1 MDWKQFYLS
10 PQGRVGRQDW
20 WLKYVLAFI
29 VISVV
34 ASVLDASLGL
44 IDPETGY
51 GPISIVALLVMLYP
65 AIVVNIKRFHD
76 RNKSGWWVLIVLIP
90 FVGALWLLIECGFL
104 RGTVGQNRFGADP
117 VATPAMA

>member
-1 MDWKQFYLS
+1 MDLKQFYLS

-20 WLKYVLAFI
+20 WLKYVLVFV

-44 IDPETGY
+44 TDPEQGV
-51 GPISIVALLVMLYP
+51 GPISAIAILVMIYP
-65 AIVVNIKRFHD
+65 IIIVNIKRYHD
-76 RNKSGWWVLIVLIP
+76 RNKSGWWILIALIP
-90 FVGALWLLIECGFL
+90 IVGPIWQLIELGFL
-104 RGTVGQNRFGADP
+104 RGTTGQNRFGADP

>member
-1 MDWKQFYLS
+1 MDLKQFYLS

-20 WLKYVLAFI
+20 WLKYVLVFV

-44 IDPETGY
+44 VDPESGY

-65 AIVVNIKRFHD
+65 AIIVNIKRYHD
-76 RNKSGWWVLIVLIP
+76 RNKSGWWVLIALIP
-90 FVGALWLLIECGFL
+90 IVGAIWQLIELGFL
-104 RGTVGQNRFGADP
+104 RGTIGQNRFGSDP
-117 VATPAMA
+117 VAVPAMA